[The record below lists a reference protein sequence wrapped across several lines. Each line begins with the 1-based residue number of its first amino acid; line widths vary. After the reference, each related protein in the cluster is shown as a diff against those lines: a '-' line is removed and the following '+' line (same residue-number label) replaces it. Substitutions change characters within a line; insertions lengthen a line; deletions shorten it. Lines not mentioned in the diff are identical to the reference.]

1 MKIIFE
7 DEKIYHKTFLKK
19 EEIVPKE
26 LRLITC
32 DTQGIVTLHFYEVGK
47 VISTHNILH
56 CNVFPYCIQNNVS
69 FEFVIRPTKLVTY
82 DIVKEHMEKLKE
94 LIQPIVNELVQ
105 AHYGA
110 TYEVDI
116 TWGEQLCEKQALV
129 LKLKDMGHVLEE
141 HADYMIWEDEFP
153 AVLDVVPVG
162 QIIRWDAESGRAEY
176 EIYEESMDPEYWK
189 QLIYPDFEEIFQS

>member
-32 DTQGIVTLHFYEVGK
+32 DTQGV
-47 VISTHNILH
+47 
-56 CNVFPYCIQNNVS
+56 
-69 FEFVIRPTKLVTY
+69 VTY

-141 HADYMIWEDEFP
+141 HADYMIWEDEYP

-162 QIIRWDAESGRAEY
+162 QIIRWDAETGRAEY

-189 QLIYPDFEEIFQS
+189 NLIYPDFEEIFQS